1 MGKTMNGSDLRKRP
15 FSELTIS
22 EQAAVL
28 KARYEEGTS
37 EPASQRIKARE
48 TIGEEY
54 GLSGSSVG
62 RLLKMNDLIDPLKD
76 MLDRGS
82 LYTKVAL
89 QLEELIRKFN
99 EENNEEAG
107 EHWTPRDV
115 VELMADLVFMPI
127 ADKIKDASYSCYSG
141 GSSWCRSRNGRNI
154 KYHSGGT

>member
-28 KARYEEGTS
+28 KARYEEETS
-37 EPASQRIKARE
+37 EPGSQRIKTRG

-62 RLLKMNDLIDPLKD
+62 RLLKLNDLIDPLKD

-89 QLEELIRKFN
+89 QLAFLPVNEQQIHALI
-99 EENNEEAG
+99 
-107 EHWTPRDV
+107 P
-115 VELMADLVFMPI
+115 
-127 ADKIKDASYSCYSG
+127 DA
-141 GSSWCRSRNGRNI
+141 RS
-154 KYHSGGT
+154 

>member
-1 MGKTMNGSDLRKRP
+1 MGKMMNESELPKRP

-28 KARYEEGTS
+28 KARYDEETS
-37 EPASQRIKARE
+37 ERSSQRIKTRG

-62 RLLKMNDLIDPLKD
+62 RLLKLNDLIDPLKD

-89 QLEELIRKFN
+89 
-99 EENNEEAG
+99 
-107 EHWTPRDV
+107 
-115 VELMADLVFMPI
+115 
-127 ADKIKDASYSCYSG
+127 
-141 GSSWCRSRNGRNI
+141 
-154 KYHSGGT
+154 